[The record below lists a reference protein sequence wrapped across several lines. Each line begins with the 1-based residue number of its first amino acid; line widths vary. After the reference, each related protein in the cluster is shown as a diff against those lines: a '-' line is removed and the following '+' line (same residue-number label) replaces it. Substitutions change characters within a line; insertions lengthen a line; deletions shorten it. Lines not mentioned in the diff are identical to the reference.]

1 MAKDRSVF
9 LGPRLRRLRREL
21 GVTQAAMASDL
32 DVSPSYIALMERNQ
46 RPVTADMLLRLAE
59 TYRLDIATLAAA
71 RDDDFAARLKAAL
84 NDPLFGDLEITPME
98 IEDFGN
104 SFPGAADALL
114 RLHAAYQESQLAL
127 ADHGDGAGDATPDP
141 VAEARRFLSARRN
154 SFPALDDACEDLARK
169 IEAAGGREPYLSG
182 RGLNVRRLPSDVMT
196 DSLRR
201 LDQHRNEIVIDERLD
216 RASAAFQLS
225 LQIAY
230 LDLRDEIDAALN
242 QSSFKTENGRKLTR
256 RSLANYAAGALL
268 MPYRAFVRAAEARR
282 YDLEALSRQFRV
294 SFEQVAHRLTTL
306 QRPGEEGVPFFFIR
320 VDPAG
325 NISKRL
331 DGAGF
336 PFARH
341 GGSCPL
347 WSLHHAFRRPR
358 EIITEWVELPDGE
371 RFFTIVRTVTA
382 GGGAY
387 GAPRVERAIALG
399 CSQDHASRLIYAGDQ
414 AQTPERASPIGVN
427 CKLCHRMDCIARSE
441 PPIGRQI
448 LADDYRRSSAPFG
461 LADN

>member
-1 MAKDRSVF
+1 MARERSVF

-21 GVTQAAMASDL
+21 GVTQAAMAGDL

-46 RPVTADMLLRLAE
+46 RPVTADVLLRLAK
-59 TYRLDIATLAAA
+59 TYRLDVATLAAA
-71 RDDDFAARLKAAL
+71 REDDFAARLRAAL
-84 NDPLFGDLEITPME
+84 RDPLFGDLEIAPME

-114 RLHAAYQESQLAL
+114 RLYNAYQESQLAL
-127 ADHGDGAGDATPDP
+127 ADHGEGASAAPDP

-154 SFPALDDACEDLARK
+154 SFPALDDAAETLARK
-169 IEAAGGREPYLSG
+169 IDDAGGREAYLKQS
-182 RGLNVRRLPSDVMT
+182 GLNVRRLPSDVMI

-201 LDQHRNEIVIDERLD
+201 LDQHRNEIVIDESLD
-216 RASAAFQLS
+216 KASAAFQLS

-230 LDLRDEIDAALN
+230 LEMGDDIDGELQQAKF
-242 QSSFKTENGRKLTR
+242 QTENGRRLTR
-256 RSLANYAAGALL
+256 RALANYAAGALL
-268 MPYRAFVRAAEARR
+268 MPYRAFIRAAEARR
-282 YDLEALSRQFRV
+282 YDVEALARQFSV

-306 QRPGEEGVPFFFIR
+306 QRPGEEGVAFFFIR
-320 VDPAG
+320 VDAAG
-325 NISKRL
+325 NVSKRL

-347 WSLHHAFRRPR
+347 WSLHQAFRRPR
-358 EIITEWVELPDGE
+358 EIIAEWVGLPDGE

-382 GGGAY
+382 GGGAH
-387 GAPRVERAIALG
+387 GAAKVERAIALG
-399 CSQDHASRLIYAGDQ
+399 CSEENARRLIYTQDKALSPEQ
-414 AQTPERASPIGVN
+414 ATPIGVN
-427 CKLCHRMDCIARSE
+427 CKLCHRMGCIARSE

-448 LADDYRRSSAPFG
+448 LADEYRRSSAPFG